1 MSSSIK
7 AELQKMEVGQDYDV
21 QLTICHPE
29 GRTGVRLMTGQLRKE
44 KVRGN
49 IVEYTLKR
57 TSDYDNE
64 DTVENTPYFEYF
76 FYLDGK
82 KVAEM
87 FLEGGELYLLAV
99 GENKRRMKVGCS
111 LSIQT
116 GGRATS
122 KSFLF
127 EVKKMYITSPPAV
140 AHFH

>member
-7 AELQKMEVGQDYDV
+7 AELQKMEIGQDYDV
-21 QLTICHPE
+21 QLTICHPDGFE
-29 GRTGVRLMTGQLRKE
+29 GVRLMTGQLRKE

-64 DTVENTPYFEYF
+64 DTVKNTKNSRIFLKYF
-76 FYLDGK
+76 FYMDGK

-127 EVKKMYITSPPAV
+127 
-140 AHFH
+140 

>member
-64 DTVENTPYFEYF
+64 DTVKTTKNSRIFLKYF
-76 FYLDGK
+76 FYMDGK
-82 KVAEM
+82 KVAEL

-99 GENKRRMKVGCS
+99 GENKRRVKVGCS

-127 EVKKMYITSPPAV
+127 
-140 AHFH
+140 

>member
-1 MSSSIK
+1 MAGNQMSSSIK

-57 TSDYDNE
+57 TSRYDNE
-64 DTVENTPYFEYF
+64 DTVKNTKNSRIFLKYF
-76 FYLDGK
+76 FYKDGK

-99 GENKRRMKVGCS
+99 GENKRRVKVGCS

-127 EVKKMYITSPPAV
+127 
-140 AHFH
+140 